1 MKASAF
7 TGLVAS
13 LMAIS
18 ACGTDPARPD
28 DAPRIVARL
37 VIDPSPAKAVHL
49 EVTGPGTGA
58 FDVEKAGIVAD
69 DWQGPTALALL
80 LFGNDLSGRIGSF
93 PEIDLEGPRLE
104 QVRVLDAVGAD
115 NLPLPPG
122 TVTARVVIDTI
133 R

>member
-1 MKASAF
+1 MKASASI
-7 TGLVAS
+7 GLATT
-13 LMAIS
+13 LLAIA
-18 ACGTDPARPD
+18 ACGADPARPD
-28 DAPRIVARL
+28 DKPRIVARL

-49 EVTGPGTGA
+49 EVTGPGTGE

-69 DWQGPTALALL
+69 DWQGPTALALV
-80 LFGNDLSGRIGSF
+80 LFGNDLSGPIGAF
-93 PEIDLEGPRLE
+93 PKVDPEGPRLE

>member
-1 MKASAF
+1 MRPSAF
-7 TGLVAS
+7 PGLVAS
-13 LMAIS
+13 LMAIG

-28 DAPRIVARL
+28 DEPRIVARL

-49 EVTGPGTGA
+49 EATGPGTGE
-58 FDVEKAGIVAD
+58 FDVEKTGIVAD
-69 DWQGPTALALL
+69 DWNGPTALALV
-80 LFGNDLSGRIGSF
+80 LFGNDLSGPIGAF
-93 PEIDLEGPRLE
+93 PNVDPEGPRLE